1 MSYKGRYVAKKKPVV
16 GRKSSAAEAP
26 LFREVPVV
34 KEKSRSWK
42 KPVLIVLLVI
52 LLLLLLVGTAVVVY
66 WYNTIGK
73 INLASNKDATFS
85 AEQQASIENALTIDH
100 DNAVDSTNPTDELVD
115 DPDEYIKKTP
125 KVINI
130 LLVGQDMRDGQT
142 WKLSDSMILFT
153 INQEEKTLTMTSFLR
168 DMYVKLPN
176 YAGHTCGYNRIN
188 TCYSLGYSWNGTIG
202 AMEML
207 DQCLLENFGVQVDYN
222 VEIDFVAF
230 EKIVDI
236 MGGVDIELT
245 RAEANHMNKS
255 TNWGLSEGV
264 NHLNGEQALAY
275 ARIRKI
281 DNDFYRT
288 NRQRTVINVLIEKC
302 RGLSLGEL
310 NELLQTILP
319 MVTTDMDSSVI
330 TEYALDLLPLI
341 PELEVTSQ
349 AIPAEGTYYYAN
361 KGTEEEPLEV
371 IVPNLEK
378 NRQILAD
385 TIGG

>member
-1 MSYKGRYVAKKKPVV
+1 MSYKGHFAAPKKTV
-16 GRKSSAAEAP
+16 G
-26 LFREVPVV
+26 
-34 KEKSRSWK
+34 WK
-42 KPVLIVLLVI
+42 KVILIAVAVI
-52 LLLLLLVGTAVVVY
+52 LLLVLAVSIGGVAY
-66 WYNTIGK
+66 WYSTIGK
-73 INLASNKDATFS
+73 VQFAGDRDETLSS
-85 AEQQASIENALTIDH
+85 EEQESIQNALTIDN
-100 DNAVDSTNPTDELVD
+100 DKAVDNTDPTDDLVE
-115 DPDEYIKKTP
+115 DPDDYISKTP
-125 KVINI
+125 DIINI
-130 LLVGQDMRDGQT
+130 LLVGQDMRKGQS
-142 WKLSDSMILFT
+142 WKLSDSMILCT

-176 YAGHTCGYNRIN
+176 YNGDGIEHKCGYNRIN

-222 VEIDFVAF
+222 VEVDFTAF

-236 MGGVDIELT
+236 MDGVDIELT
-245 RAEANHMNKS
+245 KAEANHLNKS
-255 TNWGLSEGV
+255 TNWGLKEGI

-288 NRQRTVINVLIEKC
+288 NRQRTVMNALIEKC
-302 RGLSLGEL
+302 RDLSILEL
-310 NELLQTILP
+310 NELLQTLLP
-319 MVTTDMDSSVI
+319 MITTDMDSSVI

-341 PELEVTSQ
+341 SDLTVTSQ

-361 KGTEEEPLEV
+361 KGTEEEPMEV
-371 IVPNLEK
+371 IIPNLEQ
-378 NRQILAD
+378 NRQILKD

>member
-1 MSYKGRYVAKKKPVV
+1 MSYKGHFAAQKKTT
-16 GRKSSAAEAP
+16 A
-26 LFREVPVV
+26 
-34 KEKSRSWK
+34 WK
-42 KPVLIVLLVI
+42 KITAIVIAVV
-52 LLLLLLVGTAVVVY
+52 LLLVLAAGIFAVSY

-73 INLASNKDATFS
+73 M
-85 AEQQASIENALTIDH
+85 QQAGSQDSTLSSEDQARLESEINIDN
-100 DNAVDSTNPTDELVD
+100 DNAVDSTDPTDSLVEN
-115 DPDEYIKKTP
+115 PDEYIKKTP
-125 KVINI
+125 NVINI
-130 LLVGQDMRDGQT
+130 LLVGQDMRKGQT
-142 WKLSDSMILFT
+142 WKLSDSMILCT
-153 INQEEKTLTMTSFLR
+153 INQEKKSLTMTSFLR

-176 YAGHTCGYNRIN
+176 YNGDGKNHKCGYNRIN

-222 VEIDFVAF
+222 IEVDFTAF

-245 RAEANHMNKS
+245 KAEARHLNKT
-255 TNWGLSEGV
+255 TNWGLKEGV

-288 NRQRTVINVLIEKC
+288 NRQRTVMNVLIEKC
-302 RGLSLGEL
+302 RSLSILEL
-310 NELLQTILP
+310 NELLQTVLP
-319 MVTTDMDSSVI
+319 MITTDMDSSVI

-341 PELEVTSQ
+341 SDLTVTSQ
-349 AIPAEGTYYYAN
+349 AIPAEDTYYYAN
-361 KGTEEEPLEV
+361 KGTEEEPMEV
-371 IVPNLEK
+371 IIPNLEK
-378 NRQILAD
+378 NRQILKD